1 MFEDIKSGTVVNGI
15 KVIHVKTK
23 SHREQFLYN
32 STYGRTREIL
42 ARDYAKEKAT
52 KRMLAERDLMIKR
65 MFNEYEAYK
74 SIK

>member
-23 SHREQFLYN
+23 SPREQFLYN
-32 STYGRTREIL
+32 SANGRIREIL

-52 KRMLAERDLMIKR
+52 KRMLVERDAMVKR

>member
-23 SHREQFLYN
+23 SPREQFLYN
-32 STYGRTREIL
+32 SAYGRTREIL

-52 KRMLAERDLMIKR
+52 KRMLVERDSMVKR